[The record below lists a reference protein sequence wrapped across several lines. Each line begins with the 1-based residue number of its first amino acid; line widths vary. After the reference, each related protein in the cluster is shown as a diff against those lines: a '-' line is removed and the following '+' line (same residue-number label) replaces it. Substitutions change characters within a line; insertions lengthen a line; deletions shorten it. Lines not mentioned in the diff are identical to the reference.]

1 MKVNYLSIKLGENST
16 QTEIPEALKYRF
28 EETGESLYKMFYVL
42 DLSDCFLM
50 VSCGF
55 SLYSLFAITC
65 KFGPEAS
72 LDSS

>member
-1 MKVNYLSIKLGENST
+1 MKVDYFSIKLGENST
-16 QTEIPEALKYRF
+16 QTEVPEALKYRF
-28 EETGESLYKMFYVL
+28 EEAGESLYKMFYVL

-50 VSCGF
+50 VSCSF
-55 SLYSLFAITC
+55 FLYSLFAITC